1 MRGRTR
7 NFLENIGVLVVFI
20 GIIYGGYSL
29 FFTNESQEETA
40 QTIPIVTKEIK
51 KESIKIEETVIE
63 VKKTQTIEKKPKP
76 KPKAIIANN
85 TIDKKEQT
93 QLINNFLRSTKNTIN
108 ENIKQLLNI
117 QTQSTNGYTKIRV
130 TILKNG
136 NFEQLKYMGGDKQ
149 YFESIKPAIVK
160 IFPINMEEKID
171 DQFPRYFRM
180 QINY

>member
-1 MRGRTR
+1 MRGKTR
-7 NFLENIGVLVVFI
+7 NFLENIGVLVVFT

-29 FFTNESQEETA
+29 FFTNESQDEVT
-40 QTIPIVTKEIK
+40 QTISIVTKEIK
-51 KESIKIEETVIE
+51 KESINIEKTVIE
-63 VKKTQTIEKKPKP
+63 VKKTQTIEEEVKPKV
-76 KPKAIIANN
+76 IIANN
-85 TIDKKEQT
+85 AIDKKEQT
-93 QLINNFLRSTKNTIN
+93 RLINNFLRSTKDTIN

-130 TILKNG
+130 TVLKNG

-160 IFPINMEEKID
+160 IFPINMEERID
-171 DQFPRYFRM
+171 NHFPRYFRM